1 MAPRLAGRRRLMAL
15 RQAQRDMELGGAR
28 APARGERLAGRG
40 FVALRRAQRDM
51 ELGGARAPARTERLA
66 GRHFVALRRAQRD
79 LEPGGARAPAR
90 TERLAGR
97 PSWRCDEGN
106 ARWSPVA
113 RGRRHVPKGF
123 AGRPSWRFD
132 EHNAIRDME
141 PGGARAPARAER
153 LAGRP
158 SWRYDECTTEQ
169 NGRCDERTAAQN
181 GRAQPTRRRSAAHR
195 IASHRIVG
203 PANAALRVGSSCPRM
218 CCASGGRARER
229 CAGRRVVPAN
239 AELRVGSSGPRTL
252 RCASV
257 VGPANAVLH
266 VHGRRPRTLCCTSMV
281 VARRA
286 ERAFRA
292 RSRES
297 GGGRSSRSSALSST
311 RRGCSNAMGAPPAPT
326 TQCAGGRRS
335 PLSIAKSPGA
345 HAGGGSFFLRFSL
358 HARLVGA
365 RGAEK
370 QHGCEAGVTVKC
382 AAISNAW
389 DRSRSCSE
397 NRPIAP
403 ILPRGN
409 YRPQTLVQAFRSGP
423 QFFTAGNT

>member
-1 MAPRLAGRRRLMAL
+1 
-15 RQAQRDMELGGAR
+15 MELGGAR
-28 APARGERLAGRG
+28 APARSERLAGRG

-66 GRHFVALRRAQRD
+66 GRQFVALRRAQRD

-97 PSWRCDEGN
+97 RF
-106 ARWSPVA
+106 VA
-113 RGRRHVPKGF
+113 LRR
-123 AGRPSWRFD
+123 AQR
-132 EHNAIRDME
+132 EME
-141 PGGARAPARAER
+141 PGGARAPARAEGLR
-153 LAGRP
+153 GTPFVALRRAQRDTRYGARWREGAGT
-158 SWRYDECTTEQ
+158 C
-169 NGRCDERTAAQN
+169 RTARGTSFVALRRVHY
-181 GRAQPTRRRSAAHR
+181 RAEWALRRAHCRAEWASPTDTSAERS
-195 IASHRIVG
+195 ASHRIVG